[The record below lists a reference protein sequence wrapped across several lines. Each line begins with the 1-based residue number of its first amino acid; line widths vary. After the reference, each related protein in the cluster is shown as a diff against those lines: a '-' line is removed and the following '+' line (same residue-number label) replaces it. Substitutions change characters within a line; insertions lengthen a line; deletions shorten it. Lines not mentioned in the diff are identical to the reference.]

1 MPGFHPQQ
9 FLRVATGLKRDLA
22 QIAKALVASV
32 LQNLVELSLSEAL
45 LPMLGGRDLQTA
57 DRIDFDVALSARPSH
72 APLDRP
78 QIAPARCPRQNGIQ
92 IDPLLHMKRLD
103 VRELQL
109 VASLAEPLDSVA
121 IPFVGI
127 RRPMLLDPL

>member
-1 MPGFHPQQ
+1 M
-9 FLRVATGLKRDLA
+9 KRDLA

-57 DRIDFDVALSARPSH
+57 DRIDFDVALSTRPSH

-78 QIAPARCPRQNGIQ
+78 QIVPARCPRQTGIR